1 MAKKTIKKHE
11 MREKVIEKIILG
23 IETSCDDTSI
33 AILKGNPD
41 QLNAKPEL
49 LAHQSFSQELMLARW
64 GGVVPEIAARNHLE
78 KISPLL
84 DSALKLAA
92 VHLSQI
98 NLVAVTTHPG
108 LLGPLLTGINCAKT
122 IALLQELPIAS
133 VNHLY
138 AHLEAIHLTATVEY
152 PYLGLLVSGGHSMY
166 LLVNSPT
173 DFEMIGNTID
183 DAAGEAFDKGGKLLG
198 LGYPAGRIIDD
209 KAKFGDF
216 KKYSFPVSMLNSGDA
231 TLSFSGVKTAL
242 RNFIEENPE
251 QNYKIEDVCA
261 SYQYAI
267 VEALTRK
274 CRVAL
279 DMAFAKTGRDL
290 PIVVGGGVA
299 CNSYL
304 RESLAQKFDNVNFV
318 SPKFC
323 TDNGAMIANYALRT
337 FSEALP
343 FPECLKLDAR
353 NQYVSKSQ
361 KLDNVRKQK

>member
-1 MAKKTIKKHE
+1 MAKNTTKKVD
-11 MREKVIEKIILG
+11 MEKIILG

-33 AILKGNPD
+33 AILKGDPD
-41 QLNAKPEL
+41 QLNQQPEL
-49 LAHQSFSQELMLARW
+49 LAHQSFSQEMLLAKW

-84 DSALKLAA
+84 DSSLKLASMK
-92 VHLSQI
+92 LSNI
-98 NLVAVTTHPG
+98 SLVAVTTHPG

-138 AHLEAIHLTATVEY
+138 AHLEAIHLTTTVEY

-166 LLVNSPT
+166 LLVNSPS

-198 LGYPAGRIIDD
+198 LGYPAGKIIDD

-216 KKYSFPVSMLNSGDA
+216 KKYQFPISMLNSGDA

-242 RNFIEENPE
+242 RNFVEEHPE
-251 QNYKIEDVCA
+251 HNFKMEDVCA

-267 VEALTRK
+267 VEALSRK
-274 CRVAL
+274 CHVAL
-279 DMAFAKTGRDL
+279 DMAFEKCGRDL

-299 CNSYL
+299 CNSFL
-304 RESLAQKFDNVNFV
+304 RETLTKKFNNVHFV
-318 SPKFC
+318 APKFC

-337 FSEALP
+337 FHEALP

-361 KLDNVRKQK
+361 KLVDQRKAK